1 MQDDRKAP
9 LEEKDNDLIADNET
23 KMAEEHIDAQSTVG
37 LQIEEF
43 EDISDADT
51 DEGQYQVT
59 IDEALKGDFGELESI
74 AEDTKE
80 KKKKKKKKKKSGC
93 LSSFIYVT
101 VVFLISVF
109 LAGGFLYCANDIF
122 AIVKPDEKVDI
133 YIERNSSTKTIAK
146 VLKENGVIKS
156 ELLYR
161 FYSWA
166 SKSDGK
172 YQYGQYTLNKNYD
185 YSRIA
190 SELKKIAPKKDEVK
204 ITFKEGITANEIIDE
219 LVKKVGCDRE
229 KLLKVMNEDKFGYSF
244 VDDLPKNENRY
255 IKLEGYLF
263 PDTYNFFVGESEH
276 TAVKRFLDNFN
287 KKWTDEFQQKAD
299 ELGFTIDEVINI
311 ASMIQKEAKFQE
323 DFPLV
328 SSVFHNRLN
337 KPSVYPNLQMDS
349 TRDYCND
356 FIMPYLL
363 TGDRE
368 RYNAYYNT
376 YKCKGLPAGPI
387 SNPGVEAIRATL
399 YPEETDYYY
408 FVSDKYGKNYYGKTL
423 LEHNKNIQKARSVK

>member
-1 MQDDRKAP
+1 MQDERKTP
-9 LEEKDNDLIADNET
+9 IEKDNDLIAEKET
-23 KMAEEHIDAQSTVG
+23 EGEAEHIDNEAATDF
-37 LQIEEF
+37 QIEEF
-43 EDISDADT
+43 EDSVDAYT
-51 DEGQYQVT
+51 DEVEHQIA
-59 IDEALKGDFGELESI
+59 IDEDMEEDFEQFESI
-74 AEDTKE
+74 VENIKE
-80 KKKKKKKKKKSGC
+80 KKNKKKKKKGGC

-101 VVFLISVF
+101 VVCLISLL
-109 LAGGFLYCANDIF
+109 LAGGFLYCANDVF

-133 YIERNSSTKTIAK
+133 YIEKNSSTQEIAK

-161 FYSWA
+161 FYSWI

-172 YQYGQYTLNKNYD
+172 YQYGAYTLNKNYD

-190 SELKKIAPKKDEVK
+190 YELKKIAPKKDEVQ

-219 LVKKVGCDRE
+219 LVKKVKCDRE
-229 KLLKVMNEDKFGYSF
+229 KLFDVMNNGRFGYSF
-244 VDDLPKNENRY
+244 ADDLPKNENRY

-263 PDTYNFFVGESEH
+263 PDTYNFFVGESEY
-276 TAVKRFLDNFN
+276 TAVKRLLENFN
-287 KKWTDEFQQKAD
+287 NKWTNEFQKRAD
-299 ELGFTIDEVINI
+299 ELGLTVDEVINI
-311 ASMIQKEAKFQE
+311 ASMIQKEAKFKE

-337 KPSVYPNLQMDS
+337 NPSVYPYLQMDS

-356 FIMPYLL
+356 FIMPYIL

-368 RYNAYYNT
+368 RYNAFYNT

-387 SNPGVEAIRATL
+387 SNPGVEAIRAAL

-423 LEHNKNIQKARSVK
+423 LEHNKNIQKAESVK